1 MNPLMVCLMSLL
13 VFVQA
18 GAAQQATV
26 AGQVRLAGGLPV
38 AEAQVMLFDLSDLRR
53 GVVVQATT
61 DADGLFAL
69 PLAALGGAVAL
80 PEGFALGANYPN
92 PFNPATIIPY
102 QLAATAQVRLEV
114 FNALG
119 QRMALL
125 VEGEQGAGTYQAR
138 WDATDA
144 VGRAAAAGVYLY
156 RLTVASTGSA
166 DRGSQTGRMVLV
178 DGQAGFDKLSPRGG
192 GSSLRAEPVE
202 VRPVEATGSS
212 YGLVVAGEG
221 LVAYIDADF
230 RVAQGMEPVAIE
242 VEAQPDVRMKV
253 VQSGI
258 LGDVDNNGQVDT
270 ADGLLVAMYL
280 ANPSISMPNNVD
292 IFRGD
297 VNCDRRTDWM
307 DAWLIVTY
315 SIDPS
320 DPAVQSLEIGQS
332 GGCGEEEV
340 REGGNTAATRMYW
353 VGRGYE
359 NDRDQVIR
367 RANVDGS
374 DVQDSVF
381 TSRRNIHNLVFDG
394 TQGKMYWIN
403 DRTIQ
408 RANLDG
414 SDVEN
419 LVTESDYGVDRL
431 ILDGTRDKMY
441 WITKKDRDRQ
451 VIRRANVDGL
461 NVQELIVLGSLKN
474 LTLDVAGD
482 KMYWIEEIRG
492 VYTIRRANVDGSNY
506 VQTLFISLNYLYSF
520 ALDVVGGK
528 MYWIN
533 GSEEAIQNENLGG
546 SNAEDLVIGLG
557 RINNLVLDI
566 AGGRMYWIN
575 NERKAIQR
583 ADLDGFNARNLVSE
597 SEANNLY
604 NLVLDTVGG
613 KMYWIRTND
622 DDTDTIQRANLDGSN
637 VQDLVTEPTLWYRSF
652 TLLFP

>member
-1 MNPLMVCLMSLL
+1 MKSLMVCLMSLL

-18 GAAQQATV
+18 GAQATV

-53 GVVVQATT
+53 GVLAQATT

-125 VEGEQGAGTYQAR
+125 VEGEQGAGSYQAR
-138 WDATDA
+138 WDGTDA

-156 RLTVASTGSA
+156 RLTVDGVQ
-166 DRGSQTGRMVLV
+166 QTGRMVLV
-178 DGQAGFDKLSPRGG
+178 DGQAGVPMGG
-192 GSSLRAEPVE
+192 GSVE
-202 VRPVEATGSS
+202 VLPMAGAHDTADGV
-212 YGLVVAGEG
+212 YGLVVSGEG
-221 LVAYIDADF
+221 LVAHIDADF
-230 RVAQGMEPVAIE
+230 RVVQGMEPVAIE
-242 VEAQPDVRMKV
+242 VAAQPDVRMKV

-280 ANPSISMPNNVD
+280 ANRSISMPNNVD
-292 IFRGD
+292 ISRGD
-297 VNCDRRTDWM
+297 VNCDRRTDWI

-320 DPAVQSLEIGQS
+320 DPAVQSLKIGQS

-340 REGGNTAATRMYW
+340 RGEGNTAATMMYW
-353 VGRGYE
+353 IERN
-359 NDRDQVIR
+359 NDGHTIR
-367 RANVDGS
+367 RANLDGS
-374 DVQDSVF
+374 DVEDLFSDL
-381 TSRRNIHNLVFDG
+381 TSDHNLILDETG
-394 TQGKMYWIN
+394 GKMYWIR
-403 DRTIQ
+403 DRGTIQ

-419 LVTESDYGVDRL
+419 LVIGLSGIEDFTLDKTKGKMYWTHRKNNYNITRANLDGSDVEDLVTGLRNSRIRDLVLDETRGKMYWIDVINNDDVYTIQRTNLDGSKDVQILSIGLSSIGDL
-431 ILDGTRDKMY
+431 VLDGTRGKMY
-441 WITKKDRDRQ
+441 WIRNRGT
-451 VIRRANVDGL
+451 IHRANL
-461 NVQELIVLGSLKN
+461 
-474 LTLDVAGD
+474 
-482 KMYWIEEIRG
+482 
-492 VYTIRRANVDGSNY
+492 DGSDVEDLVTGLGTIENL
-506 VQTLFISLNYLYSF
+506 V
-520 ALDVVGGK
+520 LDETEGK

-533 GSEEAIQNENLGG
+533 DSRDG
-546 SNAEDLVIGLG
+546 
-557 RINNLVLDI
+557 
-566 AGGRMYWIN
+566 
-575 NERKAIQR
+575 IQR
-583 ADLDGFNARNLVSE
+583 ADLDGFNARNLVTFDRNKHIHS
-597 SEANNLY
+597 
-604 NLVLDTVGG
+604 LVLDVVGD
-613 KMYWIRTND
+613 KMYWIGVWE
-622 DDTDTIQRANLDGSN
+622 TIQRANLDGSD
-637 VQDLVTEPTLWYRSF
+637 VEDLITESGSSINEL

>member
-1 MNPLMVCLMSLL
+1 MKSLMVCLMSLM
-13 VFVQA
+13 VFVQT
-18 GAAQQATV
+18 GAAQQSTV
-26 AGQVRLAGGLPV
+26 AGQVRLMGGLPV
-38 AEAQVMLFDLSDLRR
+38 AGAQVLLFDLGDLRR
-53 GVVVQATT
+53 GVLAQATT

-102 QLAATAQVRLEV
+102 QLATTAQVRLEV
-114 FNALG
+114 FNTLG
-119 QRMALL
+119 QRMATL

-138 WDATDA
+138 WDGTDA
-144 VGRAAAAGVYLY
+144 VGRAAAAGLYLY
-156 RLTVASTGSA
+156 RLTVDGV
-166 DRGSQTGRMVLV
+166 SQTGRMVLV
-178 DGQAGFDKLSPRGG
+178 DGQAGVPMGG
-192 GSSLRAEPVE
+192 AS
-202 VRPVEATGSS
+202 VEALPVAGAQDAADGV
-212 YGLVVAGEG
+212 YGLVVSGEG

-230 RVAQGMEPVAIE
+230 RVEVGMEPVAIE

-280 ANPSISMPNNVD
+280 ANSSISMPNNVD
-292 IFRGD
+292 ISRGD
-297 VNCDRRTDWM
+297 VNCDRRTDWI

-315 SIDPS
+315 SINPS
-320 DPAVQSLEIGQS
+320 DPAVSSLKIGQS

-340 REGGNTAATRMYW
+340 RGGGNTAATMMYW
-353 VGRGYE
+353 IGIGHDNNNNR
-359 NDRDQVIR
+359 VIR
-367 RANVDGS
+367 RANLDGS

-381 TSRRNIHNLVFDG
+381 TTWSYIHNLVLDG
-394 TQGKMYWIN
+394 TQGKMYWLY

-414 SDVEN
+414 SDVED
-419 LVTESDYGVDRL
+419 LFTESDYNIRSL
-431 ILDGTRDKMY
+431 ILDETGDKMY
-441 WITKKDRDRQ
+441 WITNKDRDRLRIQ
-451 VIRRANVDGL
+451 RANSDGS
-461 NVQELIVLGSLKN
+461 NVQKLIVGLGSLSN
-474 LTLDVAGD
+474 LVLDVAGG
-482 KMYWIEEIRG
+482 KMYWIEGIKG
-492 VYTIRRANVDGSNY
+492 VYTIQRANLDGSNY
-506 VQTLFISLNYLYSF
+506 VQILFISLNYLYDL
-520 ALDVVGGK
+520 ALDIVGGK

-533 GSEEAIQNENLGG
+533 DSEEAIQNENLGG

-557 RINNLVLDI
+557 RINNLVLDS

-622 DDTDTIQRANLDGSN
+622 DDTETIQRANLDGSN
-637 VQDLVTEPTLWYRSF
+637 VQDLVTEPALWNRSF
-652 TLLFP
+652 VLLFP

>member
-1 MNPLMVCLMSLL
+1 M
-13 VFVQA
+13 
-18 GAAQQATV
+18 
-26 AGQVRLAGGLPV
+26 RW
-38 AEAQVMLFDLSDLRR
+38 RR
-53 GVVVQATT
+53 
-61 DADGLFAL
+61 
-69 PLAALGGAVAL
+69 
-80 PEGFALGANYPN
+80 N
-92 PFNPATIIPY
+92 
-102 QLAATAQVRLEV
+102 R
-114 FNALG
+114 
-119 QRMALL
+119 
-125 VEGEQGAGTYQAR
+125 
-138 WDATDA
+138 
-144 VGRAAAAGVYLY
+144 
-156 RLTVASTGSA
+156 
-166 DRGSQTGRMVLV
+166 
-178 DGQAGFDKLSPRGG
+178 
-192 GSSLRAEPVE
+192 
-202 VRPVEATGSS
+202 
-212 YGLVVAGEG
+212 
-221 LVAYIDADF
+221 
-230 RVAQGMEPVAIE
+230 
-242 VEAQPDVRMKV
+242 DVRMKV

-292 IFRGD
+292 ISRGD

-340 REGGNTAATRMYW
+340 REGGNTAATMMYW
-353 VGRGYE
+353 VGIGHD
-359 NDRDQVIR
+359 NDNNRVIR
-367 RANVDGS
+367 
-374 DVQDSVF
+374 
-381 TSRRNIHNLVFDG
+381 
-394 TQGKMYWIN
+394 
-403 DRTIQ
+403 

-414 SDVEN
+414 SDVQELIVGLGRLGN
-419 LVTESDYGVDRL
+419 L
-431 ILDGTRDKMY
+431 ILDVAGGKMY
-441 WITKKDRDRQ
+441 WID
-451 VIRRANVDGL
+451 VISGVNTIQRT
-461 NVQELIVLGSLKN
+461 N
-474 LTLDVAGD
+474 L
-482 KMYWIEEIRG
+482 
-492 VYTIRRANVDGSNY
+492 DGSNY
-506 VQTLFISLNYLYSF
+506 VQILFISLNSLYNF
-520 ALDVVGGK
+520 ALDVVRGK

>member
-1 MNPLMVCLMSLL
+1 MKSLMVCLMSLL

-18 GAAQQATV
+18 GAQATV

-53 GVVVQATT
+53 GVLAQATT

-125 VEGEQGAGTYQAR
+125 VEGEQGAGSYQAR
-138 WDATDA
+138 WDGTDA

-156 RLTVASTGSA
+156 RLTVDGVQ
-166 DRGSQTGRMVLV
+166 QTGRMVLV
-178 DGQAGFDKLSPRGG
+178 DGQAGVPMGG
-192 GSSLRAEPVE
+192 GSVE
-202 VRPVEATGSS
+202 VLPMAGAQDAADGV
-212 YGLVVAGEG
+212 YGLVVSGEG

-230 RVAQGMEPVAIE
+230 RVEVGMEPVAIE
-242 VEAQPDVRMKV
+242 VAAQPDVRMKV

-280 ANPSISMPNNVD
+280 ANRSISMPNNVD
-292 IFRGD
+292 ISRGD

-320 DPAVQSLEIGQS
+320 DSAVSSLEIGQS

-340 REGGNTAATRMYW
+340 QGGERAGATMMYW
-353 VGRGYE
+353 YERNDDGYYA
-359 NDRDQVIR
+359 IR
-367 RANVDGS
+367 RANLDGS
-374 DVQDSVF
+374 DVQDLVPGEIDLS
-381 TSRRNIHNLVFDG
+381 NLVLDG
-394 TQGKMYWIN
+394 TGGKIYWIRYYRNDASIYVYAIRRANLDGSDVQELVSESRDTWRINNLVLDGTRGKIYWIGYDVRAGLYTIRRANLDGSGVQDLVVGLGKLRSLVLDGTEGKIYWTDSIDGRVSSIQGANLDGSNRQILFIERAQYIENFAWDTSWRKMYWIRKTDEYTIQGAN
-403 DRTIQ
+403 LDGSGVQDLVFGLGELRSLVLDGTEGKIYWTGRDGATIQRANLDGFNAQNLVTSGRNTKIRLSDLVLDAAKDKMYWIRFDDNYGEYTIQ

-414 SDVEN
+414 SDVE
-419 LVTESDYGVDRL
+419 
-431 ILDGTRDKMY
+431 
-441 WITKKDRDRQ
+441 
-451 VIRRANVDGL
+451 
-461 NVQELIVLGSLKN
+461 
-474 LTLDVAGD
+474 
-482 KMYWIEEIRG
+482 
-492 VYTIRRANVDGSNY
+492 
-506 VQTLFISLNYLYSF
+506 
-520 ALDVVGGK
+520 
-528 MYWIN
+528 
-533 GSEEAIQNENLGG
+533 
-546 SNAEDLVIGLG
+546 
-557 RINNLVLDI
+557 
-566 AGGRMYWIN
+566 
-575 NERKAIQR
+575 
-583 ADLDGFNARNLVSE
+583 
-597 SEANNLY
+597 
-604 NLVLDTVGG
+604 
-613 KMYWIRTND
+613 
-622 DDTDTIQRANLDGSN
+622 
-637 VQDLVTEPTLWYRSF
+637 DLVTQLSIRNL